1 MKNVI
6 SKITLMLLAGT
17 AAATLASCSI
27 FGTGGNKVKK
37 DAVLPQDREQI
48 LINAS
53 AKTYSP
59 EELSRGIVKGDWAI
73 MKVDDKDAV
82 GERAPFLKFV
92 PEQKRVYG
100 NNGCNVINAG
110 YSYNPADS
118 TLRFDKVVTTMMACA
133 MEGITD
139 YEINLALESARFY
152 SWELKGSEYYLYLY
166 NGQRR
171 RVMELMHQNFDF
183 LNGVWRVTAID
194 DEPIDVEDMKLVIDV
209 DEGKLHGNTGCNVLN
224 GTLETDM
231 EAANSISF
239 QAIAVTAAACP
250 EPNYET
256 RLIVALE
263 DATQA
268 RPISSE
274 RVILLDGQGKSVL
287 QLARVND
294 GTTPAKTQKSGRR

>member
-6 SKITLMLLAGT
+6 SKITLLIFAGT

-27 FGTGGNKVKK
+27 FGTGGSKVKK

-118 TLRFDKVVTTMMACA
+118 TLRFDKMVSTMMACA

-139 YEINLALESARFY
+139 YEINLALESSRYY
-152 SWELKGSEYYLYLY
+152 SWELKGSEYWLYLY
-166 NGQRR
+166 DGQRR

-194 DEPIDVEDMKLVIDV
+194 EEPIDVEDMKLVIDV

-224 GTLETDM
+224 GSLETDM
-231 EAANSISF
+231 ETANSISF
-239 QAIAVTAAACP
+239 QAIATTRAFCP
-250 EPNYET
+250 GPNYET

-263 DATQA
+263 DATRA
-268 RPISSE
+268 RPISSD
-274 RVILLDGQGKSVL
+274 RVVLLDGQGKSVL
-287 QLARVND
+287 QLARVSD
-294 GTTPAKTQKSGRR
+294 GTTPDTTTKSGRR